1 MKSYAN
7 IWYSTILFKQM
18 ELEIMILSTFQHDL
32 SVGLLWNK
40 YLYLIA
46 HGWFVFTS
54 TFLY

>member
-18 ELEIMILSTFQHDL
+18 ELEIMILSTFPHDL
-32 SVGLLWNK
+32 SVGILWSK
-40 YLYLIA
+40 YFYLIV